1 MNTIIKILST
11 KKTVAT
17 YTNSQAR
24 TQCNYANNY
33 YGDQVCVKV
42 KSQHYTSH
50 RDTII
55 TKRGV
60 SACRNPIVLKHSAHS
75 CGYNQHGQEGDTYPM

>member
-42 KSQHYTSH
+42 KS
-50 RDTII
+50 
-55 TKRGV
+55 
-60 SACRNPIVLKHSAHS
+60 
-75 CGYNQHGQEGDTYPM
+75 